1 MIAVW
6 SFWSKP
12 YLSSRKKIWA
22 SERHHL
28 LSWVL
33 SVQLARKH
41 FRKTRLVTDEYGAR
55 LLVDGLHLEFDEVQ
69 IVLNAL
75 VDHDPKWWALGK
87 IYTYRLQDAPFI
99 HIDSDVFLWK
109 PLPVT
114 SNTQVF
120 AQNPEYFYQGE
131 SFYKPDVVSKLVRQ
145 QGGWLPEEWQWYQS
159 RGSMQRAECCGIF
172 GGGAIEFINYYADL
186 AISTIEHAANR
197 DMWETLDDEIER
209 NILLE
214 QYLLSACISH
224 RNHRQDLT
232 CQPIAIEHL
241 FASEADAF
249 NAEKAAAAGYT
260 HLIADTKKNESV
272 AHNLE
277 QRVRKDYPEAY
288 RHCLE
293 LSNQIASAGNVL

>member
-12 YLSSRKKIWA
+12 YLSSRKQIWA
-22 SERHHL
+22 TERHHL

-55 LLVDGLHLEFDEVQ
+55 MLVDGLRLEFDEVQ
-69 IVLNAL
+69 IVLNEL
-75 VDHDPKWWALGK
+75 DQQDPKWWALGK
-87 IYTYRLQDAPFI
+87 IYTYRRQDAPFI

-109 PLPVT
+109 PLPIN
-114 SNTQVF
+114 SHTQVF
-120 AQNPEYFYQGE
+120 AQNPEYFQLGE
-131 SFYKPDVVSKLVRQ
+131 SFYKPDMLTVRVQQ

-159 RGSMQRAECCGIF
+159 RGSIQQAECCGIF
-172 GGGAIEFINYYADL
+172 GGNAIDFINYYADL
-186 AISTIEHAANR
+186 AIRTIEHDVNR
-197 DMWETLDDEIER
+197 SVWQTMDDGIER

-224 RNHRQDLT
+224 RNHHQDLYR
-232 CQPIAIEHL
+232 QPIAMEYL
-241 FASEADAF
+241 FASEEDAF
-249 NAEKAAAAGYT
+249 NAEKSAAAGYT
-260 HLIADTKKNESV
+260 HLIADTKRDAV
-272 AHNLE
+272 IADNLE
-277 QRVRKDYPEAY
+277 QRVKKDYPEAY

-293 LSNQIASAGNVL
+293 YVEGQLE

>member
-12 YLSSRKKIWA
+12 YLLSRKQIWA
-22 SERHHL
+22 TERHHL
-28 LSWVL
+28 LSWIL

-55 LLVDGLHLEFDEVQ
+55 MLVDGLHLEFDEVQ
-69 IVLNAL
+69 IVLNVL
-75 VDHDPKWWALGK
+75 DKHDPKWWALGK
-87 IYTYRLQDAPFI
+87 IYTYRLQETPFI

-114 SNTQVF
+114 SLTDVF
-120 AQNPEYFYQGE
+120 AQSPEYFYLGE
-131 SFYKPDVVSKLVRQ
+131 SFYKPDVLSELVQQ
-145 QGGWLPEEWQWYQS
+145 QGGWLPNEWQCYLS
-159 RGSMQRAECCGIF
+159 RGNIQRAECCGVF

-197 DMWETLDDEIER
+197 CVWQTLDDEIER

-214 QYLLSACISH
+214 QYLLSACISY
-224 RNHRQDLT
+224 RNHKNVSH
-232 CQPIAIEHL
+232 QPIAIEYL

-249 NAEKAAAAGYT
+249 NAEKSAAVGYT
-260 HLIADTKKNESV
+260 HLIADTKKNPSI
-272 AHNLE
+272 ANNLE
-277 QRVRKDYPEAY
+277 RRVRKDYPEAY
-288 RHCLE
+288 QCCLE
-293 LSNQIASAGNVL
+293 YLGS